1 MKKPL
6 IAIKTKNT
14 AEKLQALH
22 ILSMYYEVPI
32 GSYSLEKTI
41 NGVADSLFVAYGRHR
56 LISGF
61 EIGGLAPNT
70 ILVDLEEVS
79 TYRKFLEWV
88 ENADKRQKIKELE
101 GELNKYNAKLD
112 EIDRKIQKLQGEYD
126 DISIKRNKIWDQ
138 LYDLKVDNSLQTI

>member
-1 MKKPL
+1 MNKPL

-41 NGVADSLFVAYGRHR
+41 NGVANSLFVSHGHR

-61 EIGGLAPNT
+61 EVGDLAPNT
-70 ILVDLEEVS
+70 ILVDLEDVS

-88 ENADKRQKIKELE
+88 KNADKRQKIKELE
-101 GELNKYNAKLD
+101 DEVRKHNIRIDELDKELANTLK
-112 EIDRKIQKLQGEYD
+112 
-126 DISIKRNKIWDQ
+126 KRDKIWGQIYDLKDQ
-138 LYDLKVDNSLQTI
+138 LYDFKG